1 MPKVAKRLFLCYN
14 FFTSM
19 IEKEPINLLQPQAL
33 ETTEPKPKKR
43 KMFWL
48 FLIIATLFVVG
59 CGVQRTLTLSVWP
72 NDAANYDLQTL
83 KPKNVGVL
91 ETVKNFIFHS
101 DNILDGQ
108 QDDRIN
114 ILLLGIGGP
123 GHDGPYLS
131 DTNIILSI
139 KPSTKEVAM
148 ISVPRDLGVNIDNH
162 GVRKI
167 NAADAFG
174 EAQTPGAGGEYAR
187 QIFAKNFDLDIPYY
201 IRVDFKAFQEI
212 VDEVGGVTVNV
223 PRTFSDS
230 EFPGENFSYRT
241 ISFNAGLQTMNGATA
256 LDFARSRHGNNG
268 EGSDFARSHRQ
279 QIILS
284 ALKEKLL
291 SFGTYTNPV
300 HVQNILS
307 SLSNHITTN
316 LNFGQMM
323 YLANLG
329 KDADKNIKTL
339 VIDNGNNGFLKS
351 YIADSGAFML
361 GPTSGNFDQINL
373 AIKNVF
379 EENLAKPAENLTE
392 QNKPIFPSGKVQVLN
407 GTWRA
412 GLAAKY
418 QHDLEN
424 VGLSTLS
431 SGNSPRRPVD
441 ITSIYIIN
449 PKVSQDIIKAVQ
461 SAVPGQ
467 LKIGIPDWLT
477 ASSSATTYTNSTS
490 SANLNFNPEADI
502 LLILGTD
509 IKY

>member
-1 MPKVAKRLFLCYN
+1 
-14 FFTSM
+14 M
-19 IEKEPINLLQPQAL
+19 IENEPINLLEPQEL
-33 ETTEPKPKKR
+33 EPLEIKPKK
-43 KMFWL
+43 KKLFWL
-48 FLIIATLFVVG
+48 FLIIITLFAIG
-59 CGVQRTLTLSVWP
+59 CKTERALTLSSWP
-72 NDAANYDLQTL
+72 NDATNYDLKTL
-83 KPKNVGVL
+83 QPKNVGVL

-108 QDDRIN
+108 HADRIN

-131 DTNIILSI
+131 DTNIVLSI
-139 KPSTKEVAM
+139 KPSTKEAAL
-148 ISVPRDLGVNIDNH
+148 ISIPRDLGVSLDEH

-187 QIFAKNFDLDIPYY
+187 QIFAKNFGLDIPYY
-201 IRVDFKAFQEI
+201 VRVDFKAFQEI

-241 ISFNAGLQTMNGATA
+241 ISFNAGLQAMNGAKA

-268 EGSDFARSHRQ
+268 EGSDFSRSRRQ

-291 SFGTYTNPV
+291 SFGTYTNPI
-300 HVQNILS
+300 HVQNILT

-316 LNFGQMM
+316 LNFGQLM
-323 YLANLG
+323 YLANLA
-329 KDADKNIKTL
+329 KETDKNLKTL

-351 YIADSGAFML
+351 YIAESGAFML
-361 GPTSGNFDQINL
+361 GPTTGNFDQINL
-373 AIKNVF
+373 AMKNVF

-392 QNKPIFPSGKVQVLN
+392 QNRTIFPTGKIQVLN

-431 SGNSPRRPVD
+431 SGNSPRRP
-441 ITSIYIIN
+441 IETTSIYIIN
-449 PKVSQDIIKAVQ
+449 SKVSQDVIKAVQ
-461 SAVPGQ
+461 TAVPGQ
-467 LKIGIPDWLT
+467 LKVGVPEWLL
-477 ASSSATTYTNSTS
+477 ASSTNIVSGSASST
-490 SANLNFNPEADI
+490 ANLNFNPEADI

>member
-1 MPKVAKRLFLCYN
+1 
-14 FFTSM
+14 M
-19 IEKEPINLLQPQAL
+19 IEKEPINLLQPQ
-33 ETTEPKPKKR
+33 EFEPIEPKPKKR
-43 KMFWL
+43 KLFWL
-48 FLIIATLFVVG
+48 FLIIITFFAVG
-59 CGVQRTLTLSVWP
+59 CSVQRSLTLSPWP
-72 NDAANYDLQTL
+72 NDAAKYDLKTL

-91 ETVKNFIFHS
+91 ETVKNFILHS

-108 QDDRIN
+108 HDDRVN

-139 KPSTKEVAM
+139 KPSSKEVAM
-148 ISVPRDLGVNIDNH
+148 ISVPRDLGVKIDGH
-162 GVRKI
+162 GIRKI

-174 EAQTPGAGGEYAR
+174 EAQAPGAGGEYAR

-223 PRTFSDS
+223 ERSFSDS
-230 EFPGENFSYRT
+230 QFPGENFSFRT
-241 ISFNAGLQTMNGATA
+241 ISFNAGLQTMKGANA

-268 EGSDFARSHRQ
+268 EGSDFSRSRRQ
-279 QIILS
+279 QIVLS

-291 SFGTYTNPV
+291 SFGTYTNPI
-300 HVQNILS
+300 HVQKILA
-307 SLSNHITTN
+307 SLSNHISTN
-316 LNFGQMM
+316 LNFGQLM

-329 KDADKNIKTL
+329 KEADNNIKTL

-351 YIADSGAFML
+351 YIADSGAFLL
-361 GPTSGNFDQINL
+361 GPTTGNFDQINL

-379 EENLAKPAENLTE
+379 ENNLTKTVENLAE
-392 QNKPIFPSGKVQVLN
+392 QNRPIFPTGKIQVLN

-424 VGLSTLS
+424 VGLSTLA
-431 SGNSPRRPVD
+431 SGNSPRRPID

-449 PKVSQDIIKAVQ
+449 SKISQEVIKAVQ

-467 LKIGIPDWLT
+467 LKIGLPEWLLT
-477 ASSSATTYTNSTS
+477 SRTTTVYNGASSTL
-490 SANLNFNPEADI
+490 NLNFNQEADI
-502 LLILGTD
+502 LIILGTD
-509 IKY
+509 IKN

>member
-1 MPKVAKRLFLCYN
+1 MSKVAKCLFLCYN

-19 IEKEPINLLQPQAL
+19 IENEPINLLQPQAL
-33 ETTEPKPKKR
+33 ETPEPKPKK
-43 KMFWL
+43 KKIFWL
-48 FLIIATLFVVG
+48 FLIIAILFVVG
-59 CGVQRTLTLSVWP
+59 CGAQRTLTLSAWP
-72 NDAANYDLQTL
+72 NDAAKYDLKTL
-83 KPKNVGVL
+83 QPKNVGIL
-91 ETVKNFIFHS
+91 ETVKNFVLHS

-108 QDDRIN
+108 KDDRVN

-148 ISVPRDLGVNIDNH
+148 ISIPRDLGVNIEGH

-174 EAQTPGAGGEYAR
+174 EAQTPGSGGEFAR
-187 QIFAKNFDLDIPYY
+187 QVFAKNFGLDIPYY

-212 VDEVGGVTVNV
+212 VDEVGGVSVNV

-230 EFPGENFSYRT
+230 QFPGENYSYRT
-241 ISFNAGLQTMNGATA
+241 ISFTAGLQTMNGANA

-300 HVQNILS
+300 HVQKILS
-307 SLSNHITTN
+307 SLSNHISTN

-329 KDADKNIKTL
+329 KDADKNIKNL

-361 GPTSGNFDQINL
+361 GPTTGNFDQINL
-373 AIKNVF
+373 AMENVF
-379 EENLAKPAENLTE
+379 EENLAKPAENLST
-392 QNKPIFPSGKVQVLN
+392 QNRPIFPTGKIQVLN

-424 VGLSTLS
+424 VGISTLA
-431 SGNSPRRPVD
+431 SGNSPRRPID

-449 PKVSQDIIKAVQ
+449 SKVSQDIVKAVQ
-461 SAVPGQ
+461 STVPGQ
-467 LKIGIPDWLT
+467 LKVGVPEWLL
-477 ASSSATTYTNSTS
+477 ASNTSTYVDSTS

>member
-1 MPKVAKRLFLCYN
+1 
-14 FFTSM
+14 M
-19 IEKEPINLLQPQAL
+19 IEKDSINLLEPQEL
-33 ETTEPKPKKR
+33 DPIEPKPKK
-43 KMFWL
+43 KKVLWL
-48 FLIIATLFVVG
+48 FFIIAILSIVG
-59 CGVQRTLTLSVWP
+59 WKAVHGLTLSVWP
-72 NDAANYDLQTL
+72 NDAANYDMKTLQ
-83 KPKNVGVL
+83 PKNVGVL
-91 ETVKNFIFHS
+91 ETVKNFILHS

-114 ILLLGIGGP
+114 ILLLGVGGP
-123 GHDGPYLS
+123 GHDGAYLS

-139 KPSTKEVAM
+139 KPSTHEVAL
-148 ISVPRDLGVNIDNH
+148 ISIPRDLGVNIENH

-174 EAQTPGAGGEYAR
+174 EAENPGLGGEYAR
-187 QIFAKNFDLDIPYY
+187 QIFAKNFGLDIPYY
-201 IRVDFKAFQEI
+201 VRVDFKAFQEI

-241 ISFNAGLQTMNGATA
+241 ISFNAGIQTMNGATA
-256 LDFARSRHGNNG
+256 LDYARSRHGNNG
-268 EGSDFARSHRQ
+268 EGSDFARSRRQ

-323 YLANLG
+323 YLANMAKEAN
-329 KDADKNIKTL
+329 KDIKNL

-361 GPTSGNFDQINL
+361 GPTTGNFDQINL
-373 AIKNVF
+373 SMKNVF
-379 EENLAKPAENLTE
+379 EAELTKPTPNLSE
-392 QNKPIFPSGKVQVLN
+392 QNKTIFPTGKVQVLN

-431 SGNSPRRPVD
+431 SGNSPRRPID

-449 PKVSQDIIKAVQ
+449 PKVSQEVIKAVQ
-461 SAVPGQ
+461 AAVPGQ
-467 LKIGIPDWLT
+467 LKVGAPDWLL
-477 ASSSATTYTNSTS
+477 ASSTTAVYNSASST
-490 SANLNFNPEADI
+490 ANLNFNPEADI

>member
-1 MPKVAKRLFLCYN
+1 MTEN
-14 FFTSM
+14 D
-19 IEKEPINLLQPQAL
+19 PINLLEPQ
-33 ETTEPKPKKR
+33 EFEEIIPEPKKKR
-43 KMFWL
+43 RFWL
-48 FLIIATLFVVG
+48 FLIIAILAIIGWRVHSAITH
-59 CGVQRTLTLSVWP
+59 SIWP
-72 NDAANYDLQTL
+72 NDAAQYDLKTL
-83 KPKNVGVL
+83 MPKNVGVL

-108 QDDRIN
+108 QDDRVN
-114 ILLLGIGGP
+114 ILLLGVGGP

-148 ISVPRDLGVNIDNH
+148 ISVPRDLGVDISGH

-174 EAQTPGAGGEYAR
+174 EAEAPGAGGEYAR
-187 QIFAKNFDLDIPYY
+187 QVFEKNFGLSIPYY
-201 IRVDFKAFQEI
+201 VRVDFKAFQEI

-230 EFPGENFSYRT
+230 EFPGENYSYRT
-241 ISFNAGLQTMNGATA
+241 INFTVGQQTMDGATA

-268 EGSDFARSHRQ
+268 EGSDFARSRRQ

-300 HVQNILS
+300 HVQNILT

-323 YLANLG
+323 FLANLA
-329 KDADKNIKTL
+329 KEADKNIKNL

-361 GPTSGNFDQINL
+361 GPTTGNFDQINL
-373 AIKNVF
+373 AMKNVF
-379 EENLAKPAENLTE
+379 EGDLAKPAESLAE
-392 QNKPIFPSGKVQVLN
+392 QNKTIFPTGKVQVLN

-418 QHDLEN
+418 QHDLEG
-424 VGLSTLS
+424 VGLATLS
-431 SGNSPRRPVD
+431 AGNSPKRPID
-441 ITSIYIIN
+441 ITSIYIVN
-449 PKVSQDIIKAVQ
+449 SKVSKDVIAAVQ
-461 SAVPGQ
+461 TVVQGQ
-467 LKIGIPDWLT
+467 LKIGVPEWLL
-477 ASSSATTYTNSTS
+477 ASSTTTVSTGAS
-490 SANLNFNPEADI
+490 STANLNFNPEADI
-502 LLILGTD
+502 LIILGTD